1 MEVAAR
7 LLRFL
12 VLCLA
17 LLARLGLIGVGG
29 LGTTYVPA
37 KYTEAVGDLLILAV
51 SVALVALGAYI
62 MAIVLEEV

>member
-1 MEVAAR
+1 MEVAVR

-12 VLCLA
+12 AFCLA
-17 LLARLGLIGVGG
+17 LLASLGLVGVGG
-29 LGTTYVPA
+29 LGITYVLA
-37 KYTEAVGDLLILAV
+37 KYTEAVRDLLILAV